1 MHRLFLS
8 LLIVA
13 GLACPTLGPALA
25 QAPAPVGNWVP
36 EDDPQSAAVMVM
48 PNGDYLARDVRD
60 LLEGRW
66 AWRSVGA
73 NGGVLTITYQR
84 QAVTQALR
92 IEWLGQGRALVTD
105 PASGQRRV
113 WIRR

>member
-1 MHRLFLS
+1 MYRLLFA

-13 GLACPTLGPALA
+13 GFACSALA

-48 PNGDYLARDVRD
+48 PNGDYLSRDART

-66 AWRSVGA
+66 SWNSTTPT
-73 NGGVLTITYQR
+73 GGSLRITYGTPR
-84 QAVTQALR
+84 VTQTLSV
-92 IEWLGQGRALVTD
+92 EWLDRGRALVTD
-105 PASGQRRV
+105 PVSRQRRV
-113 WIRR
+113 WTRR